1 MARISDV
8 ESFGASEA
16 DTDELLLDCFQD
28 HEAYIAAKRHKKFL
42 VVGRKG
48 SGKTAIFRKLV
59 SENSS
64 NQFCHGHSFSDYP
77 WFHHDRQKKTVVPD
91 SECYRYSWEYVILI
105 SLAKLIVNDAADPWT
120 DESLEAMARLE
131 AFIVDTYGTKN
142 PELNRIFSP
151 ETSLKLKPSLT
162 AGWGPLKGTIS
173 VEKVEISHLP
183 SVIYEVND
191 ALIET
196 ILRCINPDQSYHIC
210 FDELDRGFI
219 AGDDNY
225 RFRLS
230 GLLIAARDFNR
241 KFRQKSKKVSVIIFL
256 RDDILR
262 YLKFEDR
269 NKIVEDSSTLIEWD
283 KPSTTRSLK
292 DVMNKR
298 FSKVLN
304 IPEENAWEVV
314 FQEDLQMPGRQSKYQ
329 YMLDRTFK
337 RPRDI
342 IKFTNE
348 VLRSF
353 KQDQSRSEKFQNP
366 NIITARI
373 EYSKYLRKEL
383 VDEMHQHFPKESIA
397 FDMIRSIGF
406 QSFTVTRFKEEHK
419 ALLERD
425 PAAPSPSTILKELY
439 NFSVITYLK
448 VGGAG
453 GGSEWVWKY
462 EDTDAEYDERAN
474 VFRVHSGLKEVLGL
488 KQGRAFSEN
497 ENSDHISGDKSGIFE
512 DIED

>member
-1 MARISDV
+1 
-8 ESFGASEA
+8 
-16 DTDELLLDCFQD
+16 
-28 HEAYIAAKRHKKFL
+28 
-42 VVGRKG
+42 
-48 SGKTAIFRKLV
+48 
-59 SENSS
+59 
-64 NQFCHGHSFSDYP
+64 
-77 WFHHDRQKKTVVPD
+77 
-91 SECYRYSWEYVILI
+91 
-105 SLAKLIVNDAADPWT
+105 
-120 DESLEAMARLE
+120 
-131 AFIVDTYGTKN
+131 
-142 PELNRIFSP
+142 
-151 ETSLKLKPSLT
+151 
-162 AGWGPLKGTIS
+162 
-173 VEKVEISHLP
+173 
-183 SVIYEVND
+183 
-191 ALIET
+191 
-196 ILRCINPDQSYHIC
+196 
-210 FDELDRGFI
+210 
-219 AGDDNY
+219 
-225 RFRLS
+225 
-230 GLLIAARDFNR
+230 
-241 KFRQKSKKVSVIIFL
+241 
-256 RDDILR
+256 
-262 YLKFEDR
+262 
-269 NKIVEDSSTLIEWD
+269 
-283 KPSTTRSLK
+283 
-292 DVMNKR
+292 MNKR